1 MTTTPDDTPDT
12 PTGDRDSLFPFPPQ
26 DPVLPERSVD
36 GRDTTAQLDPPAS
49 PPAASR
55 HPWDAPT
62 TEQPP
67 LAPPAPFAPPS
78 TWPSPRPTPPAPPA
92 PPGLR
97 APTSPSGTPA
107 PQGSATW
114 PVPPAPAAPPVTA
127 TPSVAAPAGTGTTTS
142 LDPQVRTP
150 RWVVPLVVLACV
162 GLFAGGALAGWAVAE
177 RGGDGEAVTAP
188 QSPGTVA
195 PAGGDAPVPSGV
207 EEPVAAVA
215 QAVAPSVVQIETNF
229 GLGSGVVM
237 DDEGNILTAAHV
249 IEGATQLRVRLAD
262 GTVVPAEIVGTSPET
277 DVGVVRVDPRP
288 ELVPAALGVGAEVQV
303 GQLAVAVGSPF
314 GLQQTVTSGIVS
326 ALDRPVETAPTFRV
340 GMIQTDASI
349 NPGNSG
355 GALADRHG
363 RVIGINDAIRTQG
376 GGNEGVGFAI
386 PIDLAASVAERLIAG
401 EPIRSGFLGVSAND
415 AFEGRPG
422 ALVQEVTAGTPAA
435 DAGIEIGDLIVSVDG
450 EPVRSVQQLRARI
463 LAIPPGT
470 EVVVE
475 VVRDGEIVA
484 FDVVLASAV
493 P

>member
-1 MTTTPDDTPDT
+1 VTTTPDDPT
-12 PTGDRDSLFPFPPQ
+12 PTGDEPLFPFGARPGADTERAGASVERERTGPLAPP
-26 DPVLPERSVD
+26 P
-36 GRDTTAQLDPPAS
+36 S
-49 PPAASR
+49 PPAAAR
-55 HPWDAPT
+55 RPWEPSPPA
-62 TEQPP
+62 EAP
-67 LAPPAPFAPPS
+67 LAPPSEPTPFEPASSWSVPSAPQAPRSGFAPPPAVAPPPVS
-78 TWPSPRPTPPAPPA
+78 PGADHPSP
-92 PPGLR
+92 
-97 APTSPSGTPA
+97 
-107 PQGSATW
+107 
-114 PVPPAPAAPPVTA
+114 PVV
-127 TPSVAAPAGTGTTTS
+127 
-142 LDPQVRTP
+142 VRTP
-150 RWVVPLVVLACV
+150 RWVLPVVVLACLA
-162 GLFAGGALAGWAVAE
+162 LFAGGALTGWTLSQRDDDSGAAEVPTPTGTLTPVA
-177 RGGDGEAVTAP
+177 D
-188 QSPGTVA
+188 
-195 PAGGDAPVPSGV
+195 DALVPSGV
-207 EEPVAAVA
+207 DEPVAAVA
-215 QAVAPSVVQIETNF
+215 HAVAPSVVQIETNF
-229 GLGSGVVM
+229 GLGSGIVI
-237 DDEGNILTAAHV
+237 DDDGNILTAAHV

-277 DVGVVRVDPRP
+277 DVGVVRVDARP
-288 ELVPAALGVGAEVQV
+288 ELVPAVLGVGAEVRV

-422 ALVQEVTAGTPAA
+422 ALVQEVTPGTPAA
-435 DAGIEIGDLIVSVDG
+435 DAGIIIGDLIVSVDG

-463 LAIPPGT
+463 LAISPGT

-475 VVRDGEIVA
+475 VVRDGEVVA
-484 FDVVLASAV
+484 FDVVLTAATQ
-493 P
+493 